1 MNQSIYTSAYYS
13 LVIQFIIAIICLLG
27 TFIKV
32 DNQDKILREVLVLET
47 VVQFIE
53 FSFYLW
59 LVYNFNNIKIDISV
73 VRYYDWFLTTPTMLF
88 ALICFMVYFH
98 KTPENNSTTEEMSLE
113 NIYHENSSIIHKIL
127 VSNALMLLLGY
138 LGELNIISKVTGFLG
153 GTFFLLYAFYY
164 LYVTFVQEH
173 SINKYLFW
181 RGKHSNVSDQG
192 QSIIDSP
199 NVAGWPA
206 FYQGP
211 LYHEYWISSV
221 TLPMRTNQI
230 KSFLSN
236 NGIRGFGDGLKIV
249 LQPLDFLLSLEN
261 PKDINFVIDLL
272 CKWLFPV
279 FAEISDS
286 TKSELIEI
294 VVGGNPNIWEDE
306 LNEYLNDPS
315 EDKKEDINKKLRLL
329 IKEMCLMPEYYLS

>member
-181 RGKHSNVSDQG
+181 FNFILWSG
-192 QSIIDSP
+192 
-199 NVAGWPA
+199 
-206 FYQGP
+206 Y
-211 LYHEYWISSV
+211 
-221 TLPMRTNQI
+221 
-230 KSFLSN
+230 
-236 NGIRGFGDGLKIV
+236 GIAY
-249 LQPLDFLLSLEN
+249 LLSHEN
-261 PKDINFVIDLL
+261 KNNVYNILD
-272 CKWLFPV
+272 V
-279 FAEISDS
+279 FA
-286 TKSELIEI
+286 K
-294 VVGGNPNIWEDE
+294 NING
-306 LNEYLNDPS
+306 LF
-315 EDKKEDINKKLRLL
+315 ILL
-329 IKEMCLMPEYYLS
+329 FIIYKYYL